1 MAIITQNGKVKS
13 SGYKYSAHLMVR
25 HVAYNAKISIIM
37 KKTILMTAFLTLTF
51 FASSQTFIQENKT
64 WNVVECMNLSGCKT
78 QTFKIMGDTTIGQL
92 EYKKLYAT
100 YDTALNTWS
109 NYGAMREVENQVF
122 FYLYANETEEMLY
135 DFNLAVGDTFNT
147 IQNSMEYS
155 GCPIELVVTSIDTV
169 TLENGEQKQR
179 FNFADGE
186 QWISGI
192 GSLYGLVYVGVYQ
205 CIIDMDYHLS
215 CCHAND
221 ELIYQSQL
229 FDNCFINTVGLKENS
244 EQIKCSVYP
253 NPFYQ
258 STELKFDY
266 SSSQNYRLQ
275 MMNGIGQVVMEIGN
289 INSGKII
296 IQGDQLTSGIYF
308 FRLTNDK
315 NEVASGKLIK
325 AQQVTK

>member
-1 MAIITQNGKVKS
+1 LSYDRFNSEQTDISTTDVDPVMLPAMLTKN
-13 SGYKYSAHLMVR
+13 
-25 HVAYNAKISIIM
+25 SIIM
-37 KKTILMTAFLTLTF
+37 KKTILITALMALTF
-51 FASSQTFIQENKT
+51 FANSQTFIQENKT
-64 WNVVECMNLSGCKT
+64 WNVVECMNFGGCKT
-78 QTFKIMGDTTIGQL
+78 QTFIIMGDTIIEQL

-100 YDTALNTWS
+100 YDTTLNTWS
-109 NYGAMREVENQVF
+109 NYGAMREIENQVF

-147 IQNSMEYS
+147 IHNSIGCS

-205 CIIDMDYHLS
+205 CIMDMYYDLS
-215 CCHAND
+215 CCHEND
-221 ELIYQSQL
+221 ELIYQSQF

-244 EQIKCSVYP
+244 EQIKHSVYP
-253 NPFYQ
+253 NPFSQ

-266 SSSQNYRLQ
+266 SSSQIYRLQ
-275 MMNGIGQVVMEIGN
+275 IISGTGQIVIEIEN
-289 INSGKII
+289 INSDKII
-296 IQGDQLTSGIYF
+296 IHGDQLNSGIHFY
-308 FRLTNDK
+308 RLTNNGK
-315 NEVASGKLIK
+315 EIATGKLIK
-325 AQQVTK
+325 IE